1 MEIRSAP
8 KTYSEACRKCS
19 LDIHTARDRPEPTH
33 WSRMVR
39 RGAWPDFDGFLTTSE
54 TILGGVLITGGK
66 GRSWEIN
73 AGLIWMTVR
82 VESAANV
89 SSLPGIVPNRRIG
102 REHRPGWS
110 QKGSEI
116 HRNQP
121 CAPTHRSRPVRRFG
135 TIPGCV
141 DISTARSTRLAIRF
155 GADLSSHYLPRS
167 PAISRDL
174 TF

>member
-1 MEIRSAP
+1 MQ
-8 KTYSEACRKCS
+8 
-19 LDIHTARDRPEPTH
+19 
-33 WSRMVR
+33 SRYPHSPGSSRTDALVEN
-39 RGAWPDFDGFLTTSE
+39 GASGRMADFDGFLTPSE

-110 QKGSEI
+110 
-116 HRNQP
+116 
-121 CAPTHRSRPVRRFG
+121 
-135 TIPGCV
+135 
-141 DISTARSTRLAIRF
+141 
-155 GADLSSHYLPRS
+155 
-167 PAISRDL
+167 
-174 TF
+174 

>member
-1 MEIRSAP
+1 MQSRYPHSLGPSRTDALVENGA
-8 KTYSEACRKCS
+8 SE
-19 LDIHTARDRPEPTH
+19 
-33 WSRMVR
+33 RM
-39 RGAWPDFDGFLTTSE
+39 ADFDGFLTTSE

-110 QKGSEI
+110 KKRSEI

-121 CAPTHRSRPVRRFG
+121 CAPTHHSRPVRRFG

-141 DISTARSTRLAIRF
+141 DIFI
-155 GADLSSHYLPRS
+155 
-167 PAISRDL
+167 
-174 TF
+174 

>member
-1 MEIRSAP
+1 MQ
-8 KTYSEACRKCS
+8 
-19 LDIHTARDRPEPTH
+19 
-33 WSRMVR
+33 SRYPHSPGSSRTDALVEN
-39 RGAWPDFDGFLTTSE
+39 GASGRMADFDGFLTSSE

-89 SSLPGIVPNRRIG
+89 SALPGIVPNRRIG

-110 QKGSEI
+110 KKRSEI

-121 CAPTHRSRPVRRFG
+121 CAPTHHSRPVRRFG

-141 DISTARSTRLAIRF
+141 DI
-155 GADLSSHYLPRS
+155 
-167 PAISRDL
+167 
-174 TF
+174 